1 MTIKKKMPVTV
12 VKAQYRQSD
21 VEAYQNNPLILA
33 LPSQLDAVRFKK
45 IMKMQVIPWEFAHK
59 GDSDRIEDIKSF
71 RKTRIVTTEH
81 LDLYNEIYE
90 VLSHGYV
97 NRNPS
102 RPEVVGWSYDIA
114 DSSIAIEDVKRPYE
128 SASDLET
135 TAGALFVT
143 GFSGSGKSTFSE
155 RILMN
160 AFPMAIEHSW
170 PGFSDPQIVFVK
182 VDMPHDASRSD
193 LIYIILEE
201 IDRILS
207 FTSFGKTAYADKCKK
222 KSGVYI
228 TIAAMTKI
236 LLTAL
241 NRHHVGL
248 LIIDEFQNLQVA
260 SKRFRGEMLQ
270 LMATLCNQLAVPN
283 IKIGTPDTILL
294 FNLKASDKR
303 RIGVTHEL
311 TCFNDKDWHRVI
323 KAAFAFQPLLY
334 PVEPCKG
341 SVKLLKDLT
350 AGVPSIF
357 MTLWESILIEAVRTG
372 SEKITQTLIKRV
384 FKQRFP
390 MLRSVTR
397 NINQGIKGRHADLL
411 TVQQYLDLDKKGL
424 ALKHLQHF
432 ANSVQVKGATANAV
446 IEDIIA
452 MTEQQHFSS
461 SELRKLEII
470 KSDLKRGSKGENLP
484 QTLEHES

>member
-12 VKAQYRQSD
+12 VEAQYRQSE

-33 LPSQLDAVRFKK
+33 LPTQVDAVRFKK
-45 IMKMQVIPWEFAHK
+45 IMAKQITPAEFEHK

-71 RKTRIVTTEH
+71 RKTRIVTTQH
-81 LDLYNEIYE
+81 LDLYNDMYE
-90 VLSHGYV
+90 LLSHGYV

-128 SASDLET
+128 SVSDLET

-160 AFPMAIEHSW
+160 AFPMVIKHRW

-182 VDMPHDASRSD
+182 VDMPDNANRSD
-193 LIYIILEE
+193 LIYNILEE

-207 FTSFGKTAYADKCKK
+207 FTSFGKTTYAEKCKTN
-222 KSGVYI
+222 SGKFI
-228 TIAAMTKI
+228 LISLMKKI
-236 LLTAL
+236 LFTAL

-248 LIIDEFQNLQVA
+248 LIIDEFQNLEVA
-260 SKRFRGEMLQ
+260 GVRYRREMLQ
-270 LMATLCNQLAVPN
+270 LMVTLSNLLAVPN
-283 IKIGTPDTILL
+283 IKIGTPEAILL
-294 FNLKASDKR
+294 FDSKASDKR
-303 RIGVTHEL
+303 RIGVIHEL
-311 TCFNDKDWHRVI
+311 TRFNDKEWQRVI
-323 KAAFAFQPLLY
+323 KAAFAFQPLAY
-334 PVEPCKG
+334 PVEPCEG

-357 MTLWESILIEAVRTG
+357 MTLWESILIEAVRAG

-390 MLRSVTR
+390 LLRSVTR

-432 ANSVQVKGATANAV
+432 TNNVQGKGPTANAV
-446 IEDIIA
+446 IEDISA
-452 MTEQQHFSS
+452 MTEHKDFS
-461 SELRKLEII
+461 LPQLKKLEKI
-470 KSDLKRGSKGENLP
+470 KNDLKRGSKGENLP